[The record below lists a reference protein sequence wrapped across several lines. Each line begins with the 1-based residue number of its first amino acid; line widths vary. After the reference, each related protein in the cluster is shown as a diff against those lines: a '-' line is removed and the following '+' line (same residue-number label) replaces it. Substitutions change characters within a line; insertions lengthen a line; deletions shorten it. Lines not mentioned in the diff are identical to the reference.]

1 MCKIPTLPDRNV
13 FRLIDAPIR
22 LLAASCASTSPPGTA
37 WLELPFG
44 PDTLNL
50 DLDFRQRHL
59 PELGGLWCRH
69 LSLACIHPCCAR
81 QALGQYPGYLTQPRQ
96 HPVSHTTRI
105 SLLTI
110 QVAQHLRTRTC
121 SLMAGTIAT
130 TYSLR
135 NTSRPSRQL
144 LCPEGFSRPGSG
156 DR

>member
-22 LLAASCASTSPPGTA
+22 LLAASCASTSPPATA
-37 WLELPFG
+37 WLELLWARYTKLRPC
-44 PDTLNL
+44 
-50 DLDFRQRHL
+50 FRQRHH
-59 PELGGLWCRH
+59 PKLGGLWCRH

-81 QALGQYPGYLTQPRQ
+81 QALGQYPGHRTQPRQ

-110 QVAQHLRTRTC
+110 RVARHLRTRTC
-121 SLMAGTIAT
+121 SWMAGTIAT

-135 NTSRPSRQL
+135 NTSRLPRQL
-144 LCPEGFSRPGSG
+144 LCSEGFSRPGSG
-156 DR
+156 HR

>member
-1 MCKIPTLPDRNV
+1 MQDSHTAGSKRVPPDRRSNQAA
-13 FRLIDAPIR
+13 RR
-22 LLAASCASTSPPGTA
+22 LLR
-37 WLELPFG
+37 
-44 PDTLNL
+44 L
-50 DLDFRQRHL
+50 DFAPRNSVARAPLWARYTKLRPCFRQRHL

-81 QALGQYPGYLTQPRQ
+81 QALGQHPGYLTQPRQ

-121 SLMAGTIAT
+121 SLMAGTFAK

-135 NTSRPSRQL
+135 NTSRTPRQL
-144 LCPEGFSRPGSG
+144 LCSEGFSTPGSG